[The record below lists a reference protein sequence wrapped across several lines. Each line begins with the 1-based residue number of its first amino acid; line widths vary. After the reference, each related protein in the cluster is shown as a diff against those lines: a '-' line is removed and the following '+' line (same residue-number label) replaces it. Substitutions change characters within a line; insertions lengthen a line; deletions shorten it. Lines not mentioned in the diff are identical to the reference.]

1 VAIHGWNRLGIRD
14 DYQLRAIAGSPVEPN
29 MLTELLRDPDCVD
42 GSAHISDT
50 ELDQLE
56 AAHYS
61 AWRDATAKHRERTAE
76 WAESLIA
83 SLTTTSQAN
92 LLLLEDQLAGASEER
107 IRRMRTSQIES
118 AKADYQ
124 RRLARLEGVRNRS
137 DIQADLLATVL
148 LEVVA

>member
-1 VAIHGWNRLGIRD
+1 VVIHGWNRLGIRD
-14 DYQLRAIAGSPVEPN
+14 DYQLRVIAGSPAEVETF
-29 MLTELLRDPDCVD
+29 TELLRDSDCAD
-42 GSAHISDT
+42 GTAIIS
-50 ELDQLE
+50 ESEVEELE

-61 AWRDATAKHRERTAE
+61 SWLDASEKHRQRTTE
-76 WAESLIA
+76 WTESLIA

-92 LLLLEDQLAGASEER
+92 LQLLEDQHAGARDER

-124 RRLARLEGVRNRS
+124 RRLARLENIRSRS